1 MNAVSAYALFE
12 WLIVGGAVAIS
23 SWVAFGKFAPQL
35 RRRLLAAVTGQKMEA
50 AKGGGCGSGC
60 DTCGSCENN
69 PDAKKDQPVK
79 FHR

>member
-1 MNAVSAYALFE
+1 MSAYTLFE

-35 RRRLLAAVTGQKMEA
+35 RRRLMAAVTGRKPDT
-50 AKGGGCGSGC
+50 AKSSGCGSGC
-60 DTCGSCENN
+60 DTCGSCDNN
-69 PDAKKDQPVK
+69 PDVKKEQPVK